1 MSADGD
7 AAEEAAFVRTY
18 TLTRGRTRPRHL
30 LGVDTVLDIGPGRP
44 GPGQVEECEEI
55 LALCR
60 EHRRSVAELAGRLG
74 RPVTA
79 AKILVSDLLDAHAL
93 VISITDAYAT
103 SNADADADADADERP
118 NPHLLAALAAGLKR
132 KWPDAVAYSQAG

>member
-1 MSADGD
+1 MSPDGD
-7 AAEEAAFVRTY
+7 AAEETVFVRTY

-30 LGVDTVLDIGPGRP
+30 LGMDTVLDAGPGRP

-55 LALCR
+55 VALCG

-79 AKILVSDLLDAHAL
+79 VKILVSDLLDVHAL
-93 VISITDAYAT
+93 VISVTDAYAA
-103 SNADADADADADERP
+103 SDADKRP
-118 NPHLLAALAAGLKR
+118 NSHLLAALAAGLKR
-132 KWPDAVAYSQAG
+132 KWPDAVAYPQAG

>member
-1 MSADGD
+1 MSTHGD
-7 AAEEAAFVRTY
+7 AAEDALFVRTY
-18 TLTRGRTRPRHL
+18 TLTRGRTTPRHL
-30 LGVDTVLDIGPGRP
+30 LGVDTVLDAGPGRP
-44 GPGQVEECEEI
+44 GPGQAEECEEI

-93 VISITDAYAT
+93 VISVTDAYAT
-103 SNADADADADADERP
+103 SDADADADERP

-132 KWPDAVAYSQAG
+132 KWPGAVAYSQAG